1 MLRIGLTG
9 GIATGKSTVAA
20 ILVNDFH
27 VPVVDA
33 DQIARD
39 IVQPNQPALQ
49 EIVATFGPEMLSA
62 DGQLNRELLGH
73 CVMNNPDKRLLLESI
88 THPRIF
94 LGIRDAL
101 TAHEN
106 SGEKAAI
113 VEAAL
118 MVETGSYRAYDKLIV
133 VSSSQKLQLQRLCA
147 RDGHDSATALKW
159 IESQLPLLEK
169 EAVADVVIRN
179 DGDHADLVRT
189 VHREWCALM
198 ENASQ

>member
-20 ILVNDFH
+20 ILAKDFGI
-27 VPVVDA
+27 PIVDA
-33 DQIARD
+33 DQVARD
-39 IVQPNQPALQ
+39 VVRPNQPALI
-49 EIVATFGPEMLSA
+49 EIVELFGAEMILD
-62 DGQLNRELLGH
+62 DGHLNRERLGQ
-73 CVMNNPDKRLLLESI
+73 CVMQDEEKRKQLEAI

-101 TAHEN
+101 KSHEDAGAK
-106 SGEKAAI
+106 SAI

-133 VSSSQKLQLQRLCA
+133 VSSSKALQLQRLCN
-147 RDGHDSATALKW
+147 RDGHTREKAQTW
-159 IESQLPLLEK
+159 IDAQLPLADK

-179 DGDHADLVRT
+179 EGNQADLRRE
-189 VHREWCALM
+189 VHRKWNTLM
-198 ENASQ
+198 EHTA